1 MIILPGGEDEP
12 EIAPDITD
20 AMIEAGRRMDERRW
34 VPATAGN
41 ISVRLDVDRIAITSG
56 GVRKGRLEAADIITV
71 DMDGRAVTPWG
82 RPSVETQLHCQLY
95 RLFPQLGAVVHGHSV
110 AATVLSMADNGA
122 SLTLAGYEMLKAF
135 GANPLGDDS
144 LDLPMVDNEQD
155 PVLLASVIAPLLPS
169 ARAGYLIRGHGAY
182 SWGPDLDTALARFE
196 VLEFLLECELA
207 RRSLRA

>member
-1 MIILPGGEDEP
+1 
-12 EIAPDITD
+12 
-20 AMIEAGRRMDERRW
+20 
-34 VPATAGN
+34 
-41 ISVRLDVDRIAITSG
+41 
-56 GVRKGRLEAADIITV
+56 
-71 DMDGRAVTPWG
+71 
-82 RPSVETQLHCQLY
+82 
-95 RLFPQLGAVVHGHSV
+95 
-110 AATVLSMADNGA
+110 
-122 SLTLAGYEMLKAF
+122 MLKAF

>member
-34 VPATAGN
+34 SPRPRQHQRPPGRRPHRN
-41 ISVRLDVDRIAITSG
+41 HQRR
-56 GVRKGRLEAADIITV
+56 RPQGRLEAADIITV

-122 SLTLAGYEMLKAF
+122 S
-135 GANPLGDDS
+135 
-144 LDLPMVDNEQD
+144 
-155 PVLLASVIAPLLPS
+155 
-169 ARAGYLIRGHGAY
+169 
-182 SWGPDLDTALARFE
+182 
-196 VLEFLLECELA
+196 
-207 RRSLRA
+207 